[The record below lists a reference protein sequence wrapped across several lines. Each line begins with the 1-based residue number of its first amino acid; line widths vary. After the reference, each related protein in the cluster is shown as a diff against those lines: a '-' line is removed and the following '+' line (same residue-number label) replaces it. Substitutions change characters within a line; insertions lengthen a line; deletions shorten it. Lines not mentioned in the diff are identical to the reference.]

1 MRRIPRKY
9 VLIFLAFLTTL
20 LCMVGSSTWIILSQK
35 TSDPTKREKLDL
47 TFSVESISEATPIF
61 YYYTVSTANNTFEL
75 VNAVAKIN
83 NTETTVKGTFTV
95 TELSINTA
103 DTGSSASFISQNST
117 ATIQF
122 TPTNTALYNIPD
134 PITITSIPV
143 RAMAYCGSTYFSTL
157 NTAVL

>member
-83 NTETTVKGTFTV
+83 NTETTVKGTF
-95 TELSINTA
+95 N
-103 DTGSSASFISQNST
+103 DRKST
-117 ATIQF
+117 PAALENKHRRRFSTFQ
-122 TPTNTALYNIPD
+122 TYLALYLAVQILYLSLNFSLFARYVS
-134 PITITSIPV
+134 T
-143 RAMAYCGSTYFSTL
+143 RAS
-157 NTAVL
+157 